1 MVAGSK
7 NLESSI
13 LKQVQHDGM
22 RCSPNNLRQSF
33 QTRILNFV
41 FYLLL
46 GFYEE
51 PMTVNVVFISVQP
64 SAGPCS

>member
-13 LKQVQHDGM
+13 LKQVQHDDM
-22 RCSPNNLRQSF
+22 WCFLNNLTQSF
-33 QTRILNFV
+33 QSRILNLV
-41 FYLLL
+41 FDLLL